1 MAISQE
7 RSPAPTTLL
16 TRTAVV
22 RVDRDPDW
30 VFRELHDPTALRS
43 CVPGGRIT
51 RILEDRRFEACVVAG
66 VGPFRITYAGTG
78 RIKDSDP
85 RARSASLTIAGCGV
99 GVPPAKVRMTMAI
112 AEVGRSADVCMSFR
126 VMLAGSRVSRALV
139 DCIVGDL
146 LDRTVRRIKV
156 QLESRATY

>member
-1 MAISQE
+1 M
-7 RSPAPTTLL
+7 L

-30 VFRELHDPTALRS
+30 VFRELHDPAALLS

-51 RILEDRRFEACVVAG
+51 RIFDDHRFEACVVAG
-66 VGPFRITYAGTG
+66 VGPFKITYAGTG

-85 RARSASLTIAGCGV
+85 RARSASLTIAGSGV

-112 AEVGRSADVCMSFR
+112 AEVGRSAELCMSFR